1 MRRKIR
7 RKEKKQKKTI
17 IVLIVFL
24 VLFLSVGYAAFQT
37 NVSLK
42 AKGNVYNKG
51 DLCYTTS
58 DNGDGTVTIID
69 YDETCGT
76 EVNIPSKIK
85 GKTVTK
91 IGRVKDLNVSTV
103 FSGKNLTKVVIPD
116 TVTTIGY
123 YAFWKNNISSL
134 DLGNGVQ
141 KIEDEAFSGSKISSI
156 IFPKSLKIIGAG
168 AFMGNYLTSVPSL
181 DNIEYGGGAFSN
193 NNLEPE
199 DAFIYAKNS
208 DGSIDY
214 TTLNSY
220 ASKTY
225 VKEIN
230 IPSNVKRLLYY
241 SMRFANTSI
250 INLPDGIEKIDP
262 GAFMQ
267 TSSIIYNIPN
277 SITTIDATAFSQSS
291 NITLNIARKENA
303 IEGSP
308 WGAYSATVNWTGTN

>member
-1 MRRKIR
+1 MR

-123 YAFWKNNISSL
+123 YAFWQNNISSL

-168 AFMGNYLTSVPSL
+168 AFMGNYLTSIPSL
-181 DNIEYGGGAFSN
+181 DNIEYEGGAFSN